1 VLFKTTLSERQTCGR
16 VWSFRDVTESK
27 QIAYQLCESE
37 RRFRDLFENAPLPY
51 QSLDRE
57 GNILHVNQ
65 AWLELTGYQ
74 LNQVIGQF
82 FGDLMAESSKTLVA
96 QIFSQFKKEGHLT
109 SPVFELIRGDT
120 GEKRLVSVSGR
131 IARDSQDL
139 FQRTHFTTC

>member
-1 VLFKTTLSERQTCGR
+1 M
-16 VWSFRDVTESK
+16 WSFRDVTESK

-74 LNQVIGQF
+74 LNQVI
-82 FGDLMAESSKTLVA
+82 
-96 QIFSQFKKEGHLT
+96 
-109 SPVFELIRGDT
+109 T